1 MALGI
6 VREKEL
12 GSITNLYVTPVTKFE
27 FLVGKQLPY
36 IVLSMISYFLMVGC
50 AVFFFHV
57 PLKGS
62 FLALTVG
69 ALLYVTAT
77 TGLGLVISTF
87 TNTQISALFGTAIL
101 TMLPTAQF
109 SGLTTPVGSL
119 EGGAYWIGQFFPAT
133 YFLILSRGVFTK
145 ALGFSDLM
153 GPLISLALFI
163 PALTFLAWLFLPKQE
178 K

>member
-1 MALGI
+1 MKIPLLLMLIPAILMALGI

-109 SGLTTPVGSL
+109 SGRNAELWFCSTIHR
-119 EGGAYWIGQFFPAT
+119 AYIQG
-133 YFLILSRGVFTK
+133 
-145 ALGFSDLM
+145 
-153 GPLISLALFI
+153 LFRQY
-163 PALTFLAWLFLPKQE
+163 ANLRKL
-178 K
+178 